1 MINKK
6 FIATLEKFVNKKY
19 SGNNIDE
26 VYPYIPANEIP
37 PELGPILPGI
47 YPENSASISKM
58 FLNPHQHHQKENYD
72 DVDKYLIST
81 HTQLKQMS
89 SKEHWQGYFEDQ
101 ILDRRI
107 KLPYIKELLDWLMQ
121 GTYCYSLKNYKY
133 SNYIYPV
140 QQLPAK
146 LVELINNEISKSK
159 YKVNSKL

>member
-1 MINKK
+1 
-6 FIATLEKFVNKKY
+6 
-19 SGNNIDE
+19 
-26 VYPYIPANEIP
+26 
-37 PELGPILPGI
+37 
-47 YPENSASISKM
+47 
-58 FLNPHQHHQKENYD
+58 
-72 DVDKYLIST
+72 
-81 HTQLKQMS
+81 MS